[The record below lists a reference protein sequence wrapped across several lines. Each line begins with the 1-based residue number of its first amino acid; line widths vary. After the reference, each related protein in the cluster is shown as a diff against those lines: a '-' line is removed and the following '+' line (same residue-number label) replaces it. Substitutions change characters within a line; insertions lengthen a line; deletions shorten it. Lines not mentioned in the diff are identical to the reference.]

1 MATPGTLH
9 AVLIATHSLKK
20 KKDIISLKT
29 GQRLMSE
36 MDSGLKSLYFSSLK
50 QQAEKD
56 LDSVCKLAI
65 RVDQVNET
73 IFEFSFFV
81 LYLRRFSFCFK
92 CYDCSTVA
100 SSKGVRV
107 YLELASRVRILSS
120 PESLLKG
127 TFHP

>member
-9 AVLIATHSLKK
+9 AVLVATHSLKK

-29 GQRLMSE
+29 DQRLMSE

-50 QQAEKD
+50 KQAEKD

-100 SSKGVRV
+100 SYKGVRV

-120 PESLLKG
+120 PESLLKR